1 MSITYV
7 ILAISFV
14 FEANALRIAFGIFKK
29 GIEDRGERLTISTL
43 MSEFKESK
51 DTSVLTV
58 IVEDSAAILGIIIA
72 GIAVYLSDITGNMA
86 YDAIGSISIGLVLM
100 TFAFF
105 LARENKDL
113 LIGEAM
119 SRRDYT
125 AIFNIVSK
133 IPEVDKII
141 SIRTMHLAPE
151 DVIIAIE
158 VSLVDDLNTDVIE
171 SIIDNIE
178 SKVKQVIPYATS
190 SKIYVELERA
200 R

>member
-1 MSITYV
+1 
-7 ILAISFV
+7 LAISFV
-14 FEANALRIAFGIFKK
+14 FEANALRIASGIFKK
-29 GIEDRGERLTISTL
+29 GIEDRGEKLTISTL
-43 MSEFKESK
+43 MIEFKESK

-72 GIAVYLSDITGNMA
+72 GTAVYLSDITGNMV
-86 YDAIGSISIGLVLM
+86 YDAIGSVLIGLTLM

-119 SRRDYT
+119 SRRDYE
-125 AIFNIVSK
+125 AIFNAVSK
-133 IPEVDKII
+133 IPQVDKII

-151 DVIIAIE
+151 DVLVAIE
-158 VSLVDDLNTDVIE
+158 VSLIDDLNTNAIE

-178 SKVKQVIPYATS
+178 GKVKQAIPYTKS

-200 R
+200 K

>member
-1 MSITYV
+1 M
-7 ILAISFV
+7 AISFV
-14 FEANALRIAFGIFKK
+14 FEANALRIASGIFKK
-29 GIEDRGERLTISTL
+29 GIEDRGEKLTISTL
-43 MSEFKESK
+43 MIEFKESK

-72 GIAVYLSDITGNMA
+72 GTAVYLSDITGNMV
-86 YDAIGSISIGLVLM
+86 YDAIGSVLIGLTLM

-119 SRRDYT
+119 SRRDYE
-125 AIFNIVSK
+125 AIFNAVSK
-133 IPEVDKII
+133 IPQVDKII

-151 DVIIAIE
+151 DVLVAIE
-158 VSLVDDLNTDVIE
+158 VSLIDDLNTNAIE

-178 SKVKQVIPYATS
+178 GKVKQAIPYTKS

-200 R
+200 K